1 MSDDDK
7 VSRREI
13 LKIGSAGA
21 LGLAGS
27 YFLNKIS
34 PVTPTVNAETHGKN
48 EHSEMLHSNM
58 IDLSKTSGYKM
69 AEKLLT
75 TFDYGKVST
84 LPNGQTLREY
94 EVVAIDK
101 EIEIAKGIKFPG
113 WTYNG
118 TIPGPT
124 FRCTEGDL
132 LRFHFTNN
140 GSHPH
145 SIHFHGIHPPEMDGI
160 SSIHLVKHSLM
171 NLKQSHTECR
181 FTIVMSC
188 H

>member
-1 MSDDDK
+1 MSEQRK
-7 VSRREI
+7 ISRRDI
-13 LKIGSAGA
+13 LKLGSAGA

-27 YFLNKIS
+27 YFLNNLGPFTSSVKAQS
-34 PVTPTVNAETHGKN
+34 
-48 EHSEMLHSNM
+48 HSQKHSSM
-58 IDLSKTSGYKM
+58 DHSQMVGDLTKTSGYKM
-69 AEKLLT
+69 AEQLLT
-75 TFDYGKVST
+75 TFDYGEVST

-132 LRFHFTNN
+132 LRFQFINK

-145 SIHFHGIHPPEMDGI
+145 SIHFHGIHPPEMDGLAPI
-160 SSIHLVKHSLM
+160 YPGTKIHV
-171 NLKQSHTECR
+171 R
-181 FTIVMSC
+181 I
-188 H
+188 